1 MDSNSLHV
9 VMDENQTESDDSVD
23 KSEGYQPKSPAM
35 KRWKQRYLDNE
46 ESDDSLTE
54 EDEGDDSD
62 EVVHQISEGNLQF
75 RNFCQIL
82 IVMVVIGAIFSFI
95 GYVSGPQTCDDDN
108 LFEILGGLLF
118 WLGMLGIPINL
129 LILLISFANSE
140 FDSKDA
146 FTWSLIHFV
155 VSILF
160 LFLFIEYV
168 LQDMFCDV
176 CMGFPGED
184 CSD

>member
-1 MDSNSLHV
+1 MTED
-9 VMDENQTESDDSVD
+9 QPESDHSGDT
-23 KSEGYQPKSPAM
+23 SEGFQPKTPAM
-35 KRWKQRYLDNE
+35 KRWKQRYIDHE

-54 EDEGDDSD
+54 EDERDDSD
-62 EVVHQISEGNLQF
+62 EVVHQISDGNLQF
-75 RNFCQIL
+75 RTFCQIL
-82 IVMVVIGAIFSFI
+82 ITMVVIGAIFSFI
-95 GYVSGPQTCDDDN
+95 GYVSGSQTCDDDG

-118 WLGMLGIPINL
+118 WIGMLGIPINL
-129 LILLISFANSE
+129 LILLISFANPE
-140 FDSKDA
+140 FDSKDV

-160 LFLFIEYV
+160 MFLFIEYV